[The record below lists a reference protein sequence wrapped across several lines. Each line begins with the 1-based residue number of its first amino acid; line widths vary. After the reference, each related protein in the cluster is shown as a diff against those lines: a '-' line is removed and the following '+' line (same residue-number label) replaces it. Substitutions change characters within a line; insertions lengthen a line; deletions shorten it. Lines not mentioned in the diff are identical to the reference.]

1 MSHSAPQ
8 GRIGKL
14 LGTGQ
19 QVAAVAAAVAAVAVA
34 AAVAAV
40 AAVAA
45 AAVAVAM
52 RQSTKE
58 LIISFGSVD
67 TEEVI
72 IQVDRTWYIFTN
84 FLCSTAFYYNS
95 K

>member
-19 QVAAVAAAVAAVAVA
+19 QVAAMAAVA
-34 AAVAAV
+34 
-40 AAVAA
+40 
-45 AAVAVAM
+45 AVAM

-58 LIISFGSVD
+58 LINKSNARVFISL
-67 TEEVI
+67 VI
-72 IQVDRTWYIFTN
+72 IQWIVHMIVS
-84 FLCSTAFYYNS
+84 LVCLAIQ
-95 K
+95 